1 MVTSEYTIT
10 FKEEL
15 GEFHLMLIGKLGTDF
30 ALNPNL
36 RSVIV
41 ESDLDERDFLHLL
54 SELVDVEQI
63 GLIEHK
69 RTLEPDWLS
78 FNMEY
83 SDE

>member
-1 MVTSEYTIT
+1 MVTSEYTVT
-10 FKEEL
+10 FREDI

-30 ALNPNL
+30 AISPNL
-36 RSVIV
+36 RSLVI
-41 ESDLDERDFLHLL
+41 ESDLDEREFLHLL

-78 FNMEY
+78 FKLEHYNG
-83 SDE
+83 